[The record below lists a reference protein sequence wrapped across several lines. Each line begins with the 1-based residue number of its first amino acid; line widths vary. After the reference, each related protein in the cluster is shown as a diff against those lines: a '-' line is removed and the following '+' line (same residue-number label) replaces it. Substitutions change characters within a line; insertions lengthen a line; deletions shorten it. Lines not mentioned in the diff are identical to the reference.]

1 MLHLWPFIGFMV
13 LSPELDPPSGPSSQL
28 SSRYLPLSTASRND
42 PGNSFIMGL
51 EEMRMEADRAE
62 WSAKALLNTQEVVL
76 FTQGPW
82 ITFDLT
88 MPREL

>member
-1 MLHLWPFIGFMV
+1 
-13 LSPELDPPSGPSSQL
+13 
-28 SSRYLPLSTASRND
+28 
-42 PGNSFIMGL
+42 MGL
-51 EEMRMEADRAE
+51 EEMRMEADRVE